1 MKISQLLLAVFML
14 IISHNLR
21 ANDYEDARKARAD
34 GDEKT
39 AFNKFLIGATKGDS
53 AAQIMVS
60 SYYFWGMGVLK
71 NYEKALYWAKKSAQN
86 GHELAQYD
94 LANMYMNGWGTLK
107 DNVKA
112 YMWFNI
118 ASNND
123 FLRKFGPNAER
134 ARDILE
140 AKMTSDEVLRAQ
152 RLAQICLDSN
162 YAKCD

>member
-1 MKISQLLLAVFML
+1 ML

-21 ANDYEDARKARAD
+21 ANDYEDARKVSAD

-39 AFNKFLIGATKGDS
+39 AFNKFLIGAKKGDS
-53 AAQIMVS
+53 DAQAMVS
-60 SYYFWGMGVLK
+60 SYYFNGVGVLK
-71 NYEKALYWAKKSAQN
+71 NYDKALYWAKKSAQN
-86 GHELAQYD
+86 GDELAQYN
-94 LANMYMNGWGTLK
+94 LANMYKNGWGTLK

-118 ASNND
+118 ASTND
-123 FLRKFGPNAER
+123 FLRKSGTNAGS

-152 RLAQICLDSN
+152 RLTQICLDSN